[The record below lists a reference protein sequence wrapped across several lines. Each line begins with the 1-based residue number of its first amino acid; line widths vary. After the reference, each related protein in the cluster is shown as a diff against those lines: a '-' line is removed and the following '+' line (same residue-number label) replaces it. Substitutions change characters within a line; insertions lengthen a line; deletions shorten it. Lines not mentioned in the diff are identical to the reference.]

1 MKGRTNNPNGRP
13 KGVPNKITGEVREVL
28 KDIVQNELDQLP
40 ELLESMQPEKRAEIL
55 TRLLPY
61 VVPKNEIPGNQDII
75 IVLDEDDMKL
85 K

>member
-13 KGVPNKITGEVREVL
+13 KGGPNKITGEVREVL

>member
-40 ELLESMQPEKRAEIL
+40 ELLESMQPEKRAEIP

-75 IVLDEDDMKL
+75 FVLDEDDMML
-85 K
+85 

>member
-75 IVLDEDDMKL
+75 FVLDEDDMML
-85 K
+85 